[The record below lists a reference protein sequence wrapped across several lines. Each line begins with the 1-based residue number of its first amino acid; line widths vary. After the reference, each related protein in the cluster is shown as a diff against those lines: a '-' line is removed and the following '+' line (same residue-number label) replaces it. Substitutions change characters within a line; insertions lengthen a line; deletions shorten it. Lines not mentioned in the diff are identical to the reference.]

1 MIVELYA
8 KSDVGRVRRGNED
21 NFLVLDLSTAANMDR
36 RRWRNPAPENLTRFD
51 LGDKGLVLVVSDGMG
66 GALAGD
72 VASRM
77 AVDSV
82 REMLDGRT
90 EDGLRSESRPRRVS
104 EERHSLRQPRHS
116 SEEPGR
122 LALRGHGRDVYWRRV
137 RGDSLDLV
145 QVGDSRGYVI
155 RKDQIRLATKDQ
167 SLVQQ
172 LVDVGQISE
181 SEAETHMFRN
191 VILQALGAQSEV
203 TPVTGKIRLRQD
215 DLVLLCSDG
224 LSGKLRAEDIQ
235 RIVLDSNGDL
245 AKACDAL
252 IEEANNR
259 GGEDNITVVLAR
271 FLVTISKH
279 PPAIEITIEL
289 PPLEEDKTL
298 DDTYE
303 ADTEPQNRARRQHE
317 WSHSYPALSLFVVS
331 PFVQA
336 PVGFATDP
344 LHIDRRAF
352 NTLNT
357 NSFACFEWRFARRRI
372 SGPRRSK
379 HFHRAFL
386 QRSLTRRNHRP
397 NLSRQRIHTPA

>member
-1 MIVELYA
+1 MIVELFA

-21 NFLVLDLSTAANMDR
+21 NYLVLDLTTEQTWSGADGAT
-36 RRWRNPAPENLTRFD
+36 PPEKLTRFD
-51 LGDKGLVLVVSDGMG
+51 LGDRGLVLVVSDGMG

-82 REMLDGRT
+82 REMLLGT
-90 EDGLRSESRPRRVS
+90 EGEDACDPHLDLVECLKNATHYANLAIHQKSQEDSRCA
-104 EERHSLRQPRHS
+104 
-116 SEEPGR
+116 GMG
-122 LALRGHGRDVYWRRV
+122 ATFTGAAI
-137 RGDSLDLV
+137 RGDNLDLV

-155 RKDQIRLATKDQ
+155 RKDHIRLATKDQ

-203 TPVTGKIRLRQD
+203 APVTGRIHLRQGD
-215 DLVLLCSDG
+215 VLLLCSDG

-235 RIVLDSNGDL
+235 QIVVNSQENLSQ
-245 AKACDAL
+245 ACDAL

-271 FLVTISKH
+271 FQGDDLEA
-279 PPAIEITIEL
+279 PATDRITIEL

-303 ADTEPQNRARRQHE
+303 ADTEPR
-317 WSHSYPALSLFVVS
+317 
-331 PFVQA
+331 
-336 PVGFATDP
+336 
-344 LHIDRRAF
+344 
-352 NTLNT
+352 
-357 NSFACFEWRFARRRI
+357 
-372 SGPRRSK
+372 
-379 HFHRAFL
+379 
-386 QRSLTRRNHRP
+386 
-397 NLSRQRIHTPA
+397 

>member
-21 NFLVLDLSTAANMDR
+21 NFLVLDLSTEKTWTGADG
-36 RRWRNPAPENLTRFD
+36 NPAPDNLTHFN

-77 AVDSV
+77 AVESV
-82 REMLDGRT
+82 HKTLVGEGEAVCDPDLDLVECLKMATHRANT
-90 EDGLRSESRPRRVS
+90 DIHLRSQEDSRCA
-104 EERHSLRQPRHS
+104 
-116 SEEPGR
+116 GMG
-122 LALRGHGRDVYWRRV
+122 ATFTGAAI
-137 RGDSLDLV
+137 RGDNLDLV

-203 TPVTGKIRLRQD
+203 QPVTGRIRLRQD
-215 DLVLLCSDG
+215 DVVLLCSDG

-235 RIVLDSNGDL
+235 QIVINSRNDL
-245 AKACDAL
+245 SKACDAL

-259 GGEDNITVVLAR
+259 GGEDNITVVVAR
-271 FLVTISKH
+271 FFGDDLEA
-279 PPAIEITIEL
+279 PATDRITIEL

-303 ADTEPQNRARRQHE
+303 ADTEPH
-317 WSHSYPALSLFVVS
+317 
-331 PFVQA
+331 
-336 PVGFATDP
+336 
-344 LHIDRRAF
+344 
-352 NTLNT
+352 
-357 NSFACFEWRFARRRI
+357 
-372 SGPRRSK
+372 
-379 HFHRAFL
+379 
-386 QRSLTRRNHRP
+386 
-397 NLSRQRIHTPA
+397 

>member
-1 MIVELYA
+1 MIVDLYA

-21 NFLVLDLSTAANMDR
+21 NFLVLDLSTEQTWSGADGAT
-36 RRWRNPAPENLTRFD
+36 PPEKLTRFT

-82 REMLDGRT
+82 REMLLGT
-90 EDGLRSESRPRRVS
+90 EGEACDPNLDLVECLKNATHYANLAIHQKSQEDSRCA
-104 EERHSLRQPRHS
+104 
-116 SEEPGR
+116 GMG
-122 LALRGHGRDVYWRRV
+122 ATFTGAAI
-137 RGDSLDLV
+137 RGDNLDLV

-155 RKDQIRLATKDQ
+155 RKEHIRLATKDQ

-203 TPVTGKIRLRQD
+203 APVTGRIHLRQGD
-215 DLVLLCSDG
+215 VLLLCSDG

-235 RIVLDSNGDL
+235 QIVVNSQDDL
-245 AKACDAL
+245 AKACEAL

-271 FLVTISKH
+271 FQGDDLEEPDTDR
-279 PPAIEITIEL
+279 ITIEL

-298 DDTYE
+298 DDNYE
-303 ADTEPQNRARRQHE
+303 ADTEPH
-317 WSHSYPALSLFVVS
+317 
-331 PFVQA
+331 
-336 PVGFATDP
+336 
-344 LHIDRRAF
+344 
-352 NTLNT
+352 
-357 NSFACFEWRFARRRI
+357 
-372 SGPRRSK
+372 
-379 HFHRAFL
+379 
-386 QRSLTRRNHRP
+386 
-397 NLSRQRIHTPA
+397 

>member
-21 NFLVLDLSTAANMDR
+21 NFLVLDLTTEQTWTGTDGTV
-36 RRWRNPAPENLTRFD
+36 PPEKLTRFD
-51 LGDKGLVLVVSDGMG
+51 LGLKGLVLVVSDGMG

-82 REMLDGRT
+82 REMLIGSGG
-90 EDGLRSESRPRRVS
+90 EDACDPSIDLVECLKNATVYANLAIHLRSQEDSRCA
-104 EERHSLRQPRHS
+104 
-116 SEEPGR
+116 GMG
-122 LALRGHGRDVYWRRV
+122 ATFTGAAIK
-137 RGDSLDLV
+137 GDTLDLV

-155 RKDQIRLATKDQ
+155 RKNQIRLATKDQ

-191 VILQALGAQSEV
+191 VILQALGAQSEI
-203 TPVTGKIRLRQD
+203 TPVTGKIRLRKG

-235 RIVLDSNGDL
+235 HIVVSSDGDL
-245 AKACDAL
+245 TKACDGL
-252 IEEANNR
+252 VEEANNR

-271 FLVTISKH
+271 FIGDDLEEPST
-279 PPAIEITIEL
+279 ERITIEL

-303 ADTEPQNRARRQHE
+303 ADTEPQQ
-317 WSHSYPALSLFVVS
+317 
-331 PFVQA
+331 
-336 PVGFATDP
+336 
-344 LHIDRRAF
+344 
-352 NTLNT
+352 
-357 NSFACFEWRFARRRI
+357 
-372 SGPRRSK
+372 
-379 HFHRAFL
+379 
-386 QRSLTRRNHRP
+386 
-397 NLSRQRIHTPA
+397 